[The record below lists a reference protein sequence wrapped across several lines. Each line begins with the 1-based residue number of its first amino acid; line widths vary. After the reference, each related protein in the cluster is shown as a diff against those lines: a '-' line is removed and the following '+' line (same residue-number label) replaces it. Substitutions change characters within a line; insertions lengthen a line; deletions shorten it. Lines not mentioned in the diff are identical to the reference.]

1 MLYDLLKKNN
11 YRPSALYRT
20 IAGHFEMMVS
30 INGVDT
36 NFIVDTG
43 AAKTVVDL
51 SFARSRNLELQES
64 TIPVS
69 GLGVNRMVLY
79 TIRSATLRVG
89 EFTLELPQLH
99 AIDLRHVK
107 QSLREK
113 GVERPAN
120 GVIGADLLNHHKAI
134 IDYAG
139 QLLYLQ
145 KQPLL
150 SCAD

>member
-1 MLYDLLKKNN
+1 MLYDLLKRNN
-11 YRPSALYRT
+11 YRPSALLRT
-20 IAGHFEMMVS
+20 IAGHFEMIVS
-30 INGVDT
+30 INGIDT
-36 NFIVDTG
+36 SFIVDTG

-51 SFARSRNLELQES
+51 SFARSQNLSVQES
-64 TIPVS
+64 TIQVC
-69 GLGVNRMVLY
+69 GLGVSRMVLY
-79 TIRSATLRVG
+79 RIRSATLRVG

-120 GVIGADLLNHHKAI
+120 GIIGADVLNHHKAI
-134 IDYAG
+134 IDYAS

-150 SCAD
+150 ACAD

>member
-1 MLYDLLKKNN
+1 M
-11 YRPSALYRT
+11 T
-20 IAGHFEMMVS
+20 GHFEMMVS

-43 AAKTVVDL
+43 AAKTVIDL
-51 SFARSRNLELQES
+51 SFARLQNLVVQES
-64 TIPVS
+64 TIQVA

-79 TIRSATLRVG
+79 KIKSATLRVG
-89 EFTLELPQLH
+89 EFTLILPQLY

-107 QSLREK
+107 QSLVEK
-113 GVERPAN
+113 GVDRPAN
-120 GVIGADLLNHHKAI
+120 GIIGGDVLNHHKAI
-134 IDYAG
+134 IDCAN

-150 SCAD
+150 ACAD